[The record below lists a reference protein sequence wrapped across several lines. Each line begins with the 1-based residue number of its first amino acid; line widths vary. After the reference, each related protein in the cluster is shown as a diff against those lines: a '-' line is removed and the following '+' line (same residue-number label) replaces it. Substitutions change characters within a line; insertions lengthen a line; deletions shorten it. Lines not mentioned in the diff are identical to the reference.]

1 MFIWNES
8 RTITWVFVILNFLL
22 GIGMILANIRHMNG
36 LDELQKKIQLEAI
49 GVASGIAVLAGLSY
63 AILDQ
68 KGLIQ
73 NDADISFLIKIIGAT
88 YMITLFIGRKRF
100 K

>member
-63 AILDQ
+63 AILDA
-68 KGLIQ
+68 
-73 NDADISFLIKIIGAT
+73 ADICVGHSGLLSSESRTF
-88 YMITLFIGRKRF
+88 
-100 K
+100 